1 MFSDLSPIDVISWA
15 TSFTGI
21 ESPLLS
27 SSYIFWK
34 KILIEMLY
42 WGEFFFIS
50 SSWHLDFSWS
60 SSIAA
65 FPNGCSM
72 EHHPLKYSM
81 KKTTESFWSEMHLK
95 SLPVRLSSKGFTMC
109 VRILKSQ
116 KGFIVKKLVNFVL
129 PHLSQNYSLWN
140 LFLWVCNILWNTGST
155 GHTNKYRS
163 IYALTLRAVMLMQKD
178 LCFS

>member
-1 MFSDLSPIDVISWA
+1 
-15 TSFTGI
+15 
-21 ESPLLS
+21 
-27 SSYIFWK
+27 
-34 KILIEMLY
+34 MLY

-50 SSWHLDFSWS
+50 SSRHLDFSWS

-81 KKTTESFWSEMHLK
+81 KKTTESFWGEMHLK
-95 SLPVRLSSKGFTMC
+95 SLPVRLSSKGFTMR

-129 PHLSQNYSLWN
+129 SHLSQNYSLWN
-140 LFLWVCNILWNTGST
+140 LFLWVCNILWNTVST
-155 GHTNKYRS
+155 GHTNKYCS
-163 IYALTLRAVMLMQKD
+163 IYTLKSSNANAERSVFFLALTVTSYLWMSFCFLNPNLMVPFIKRRY
-178 LCFS
+178 